1 MSVDASATAT
11 AAPAIPGLALRRFRG
26 AEDFPAM
33 VGVANASRA
42 ADGLRDVTRVEDLSR
57 VYVSGNGFDPRQD
70 VVIAEVRGEMV
81 GYARGWWAREVGE
94 TYFYRQLGFVLP
106 AWRRKGIG
114 GELLRRLEHRQR
126 EIASAH
132 ADTGKLF
139 NVYVTQPETGR
150 AAMLEKAGY
159 RPARYLFSM
168 VRPDLENIADFP
180 LPPGVELRPVLP
192 IHYRAVWDTDQEVF
206 ASHWGRQQAVEGDY
220 EAWLASA
227 EFQPRLWQV
236 AWDVAANRI
245 AGQARP
251 FVPDAA
257 NRESGRLRGY
267 TEFIVVCD
275 AWRRRGLARAVIS
288 HSLRALKNAGMTESA
303 LEVDSENPCGAT
315 GVYEACGF
323 RVEQRNV
330 VYRKPVADHG

>member
-1 MSVDASATAT
+1 LSVDASGSAT
-11 AAPAIPGLALRRFRG
+11 PAIPGLALRRFRG

-33 VGVANASRA
+33 VSVANASRA
-42 ADGLRDVTRVEDLSR
+42 ADGMPDVTRVEHMQR
-57 VYVSGNGFDPRQD
+57 VYVRGSGFDPRQD
-70 VVIAEVRGEMV
+70 VLIAEVRGEMI
-81 GYARGWWAREVGE
+81 GYARGWWAREVGG
-94 TYFYRQLGFVLP
+94 TFFYRQLGFVLP

-114 GELLRRLEHRQR
+114 SALLRRLEDRQR

-132 ADTGKLF
+132 ADAEKLF

-159 RPARYLFSM
+159 RPARYLFSL
-168 VRPDLENIADFP
+168 VRPDLEDIADFP
-180 LPPGVELRPVLP
+180 LPAGVKLRPVLAV
-192 IHYRAVWDTDQEVF
+192 HYRAVWDTDQEVF

-220 EAWLASA
+220 EAWLANA
-227 EFQPRLWQV
+227 DEFQPRLWQV

-251 FVPDAA
+251 FIPEAA
-257 NRESGRLRGY
+257 NRESGRLRGH
-267 TEFIVVCD
+267 TEFIVVRD
-275 AWRRRGLARAVIS
+275 AWRRRGLARALIS
-288 HSLRALKNAGMTESA
+288 HSLRAQRDAGMTESA
-303 LEVDSENPCGAT
+303 LEVDSENPSGAT

-330 VYRKPVADHG
+330 VYRKPVADYA